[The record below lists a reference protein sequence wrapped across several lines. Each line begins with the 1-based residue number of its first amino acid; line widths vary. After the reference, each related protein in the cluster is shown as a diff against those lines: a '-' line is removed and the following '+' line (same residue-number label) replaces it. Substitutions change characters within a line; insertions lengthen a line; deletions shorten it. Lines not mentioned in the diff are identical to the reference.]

1 MSPPIG
7 FSKGVIFAAG
17 SGGGGANLGPL
28 SWNYA
33 NNAALPQQSTGSIV
47 SFVIA
52 ENVDVYRLDGNLLPG
67 LSLGTNGAY
76 ELVLSGTT
84 SAFGYAGN
92 QVNEGNNYT
101 LRASDF
107 GSTFSFTITIDGE
120 TRDFTQRQ
128 IGSTLIAKQFESYGT
143 PNASWS
149 GLTSQQQDATQTITA
164 STGGCNS
171 GSQLL
176 SNGGVSE
183 VTVNSNNGS
192 YGDPCQGTYKRCFV
206 YYTI

>member
-17 SGGGGANLGPL
+17 SGGGGSNLGPL
-28 SWNYA
+28 AWNYA
-33 NNAALPQQSTGSIV
+33 NDAAFPQQSTGDIV
-47 SFVIA
+47 SFVVA

-84 SAFGYAGN
+84 SAFGYAGA
-92 QVNEGNNYT
+92 QVNEGSSYT
-101 LRASDF
+101 LRAQDF
-107 GSTFSFTITIDGE
+107 GATFSFSITIDGE

-128 IGSTLIAKQFESYGT
+128 IGYNLITKQYESYGT
-143 PNASWS
+143 PNATWS
-149 GLTSQQQDATQTITA
+149 GLTSQQQDATQSISA
-164 STGGCNS
+164 SNGSCAAGG
-171 GSQLL
+171 QLL
-176 SNGGVSE
+176 SAGGVTE
-183 VTVNSNNGS
+183 VTINSNNGS
-192 YGDPCQGTYKRCFV
+192 YGDPCSGTFKRCFA

>member
-28 SWNYA
+28 AWNYA
-33 NNAALPQQSTGSIV
+33 NDAAFPQQTTGDIV
-47 SFVIA
+47 SLVVA

-101 LRASDF
+101 LTASEF
-107 GSTFSFTITIDGE
+107 GATFSFSITIAGE

-128 IGSTLIAKQFESYGT
+128 IGNTLIAKQFESYGT
-143 PNASWS
+143 PNATWS
-149 GLTSQQQDATQTITA
+149 GLESQKQDATQTITA
-164 STGGCNS
+164 STGSCAAS
-171 GSQLL
+171 GQLL
-176 SNGGVSE
+176 SAGGVTA
-183 VTVNSNNGS
+183 VTINANNGS